1 MKSKKV
7 VVGKR
12 SIKSNRWKVFKKS
25 YQLSLMS
32 LPAIMLFIIFN
43 YIPMFGI
50 VLAFKKLKFNLG
62 FLKSPWVGLEN
73 FKFFFNSQDAWVI
86 TRNTIGLNA
95 LFIIAGLIVSITF
108 AILLNEITKKVFV
121 KTYQTAMFFPYFLS
135 WVVVG
140 YMLYA
145 ILNDRLGILNNVLQS
160 LGAQPVSWYSNPSYW
175 PVILLIVYLWKNV
188 GYLSIIYYAGIMGID
203 NALIEAAIVDG
214 ANKLQVIKS
223 IILPML
229 LPIITVMT
237 LLQIGR
243 IFYADFGMFYY
254 LPNDVGALYPTTQV
268 IDTYVYR
275 ALRVTGQVGMATA
288 AGFFQAVVGLFM
300 VLTCNFIV
308 KKSNDENAIF

>member
-1 MKSKKV
+1 MKTGFTVKKRN
-7 VVGKR
+7 K
-12 SIKSNRWKVFKKS
+12 IKVFKKS
-25 YQLSLMS
+25 YQLTLMS
-32 LPAIMLFIIFN
+32 LPAIILFIIFN
-43 YIPMFGI
+43 YVPMFGI
-50 VLAFKKLKFNLG
+50 ILAFKKLKFNLG
-62 FLKSPWVGLEN
+62 FFKSPWVGLDN
-73 FKFFFNSQDAWVI
+73 FKFFFQSQDAWTI

-95 LFIIAGLIVSITF
+95 LFIVAGLVVSVAF
-108 AILLNEITKKVFV
+108 AILLNEISKRVFV

-145 ILNDRLGILNNVLQS
+145 VLNDRLGILNQVLEIF
-160 LGAQPVSWYSNPSYW
+160 GMEPVSWYSNPQYW

-188 GYLSIIYYAGIMGID
+188 GYLSVIYYAGIMGID

-214 ANKLQVIKS
+214 ANKFQVIKS

-229 LPIITVMT
+229 VPIITVMT

-288 AGFFQAVVGLFM
+288 AGFFQAVVGLCM
-300 VLTCNFIV
+300 VLTSNFIV
-308 KKSNDENAIF
+308 KKYNKDNAIF